1 LLCLNLYNFIF
12 VTSSYLSKGLR
23 HCAERDVAELSTG
36 PEIESGAN
44 PLSGSI
50 TALSNMGGSYRDVA
64 LRVLETASSQHL
76 PSPPPHNAPSPPPH
90 NVPSPPPPQ
99 LESSSGGM
107 SSPPTL
113 ELTQSPGRDNVGSS
127 KIKVIFILGYC
138 KYFA

>member
-1 LLCLNLYNFIF
+1 M
-12 VTSSYLSKGLR
+12 R
-23 HCAERDVAELSTG
+23 HCAERDVAELSTV
-36 PEIESGAN
+36 PENESVAN
-44 PLSGSI
+44 PLYGSI

-138 KYFA
+138 